1 MLTFV
6 SIERPCR
13 STYGKVAL
21 FMKSLGNRLELVSA
35 LIHTYGPFACLADI
49 GSDHAF
55 VAVRAMQNKDAAI
68 CVASDIN
75 EGPLSRGKETA
86 ARYGVSPH
94 FVLSDGFDRLGDFTF
109 DCACICGM
117 GGELI
122 ADILRR
128 YGKHPDCLLLLQ
140 PMTAQDDLRAFL
152 WENGYEIT
160 AEHYVCERSKPYAV
174 LCVRYTGKNTAYTYS
189 DLFLG
194 KFRPDTAEY
203 RAYKA
208 KVHAQAQKRRR
219 GLVAKGEDPSCE
231 DELIRYSE

>member
-1 MLTFV
+1 M
-6 SIERPCR
+6 R
-13 STYGKVAL
+13 
-21 FMKSLGNRLELVSA
+21 SLGNRLELVSA
-35 LIHTYGPFACLADI
+35 LIHTYGPFQCLADI

-55 VAVRAMQNKDAAI
+55 VAIRAMQNGDAALS
-68 CVASDIN
+68 VASDIN
-75 EGPLSRGKETA
+75 EGPLARGKETA
-86 ARYGVSPH
+86 ARCGVMPR
-94 FVLSDGFDRLGDFTF
+94 FVLSDGFDALGEYHF

-122 ADILRR
+122 ADILHR
-128 YGKHPDCLLLLQ
+128 YGNHPDCRLLLQ

-174 LCVRYTGKNTAYTYS
+174 LCAVYTGKNTSYTYP

-194 KFRPDTAEY
+194 KFRPDTADFQ
-203 RAYKA
+203 AYKA
-208 KVHAQAQKRRR
+208 KVHAQAQKRRC
-219 GLVAKGEDPSCE
+219 GLLAKGEDTSRE

>member
-1 MLTFV
+1 M
-6 SIERPCR
+6 R
-13 STYGKVAL
+13 
-21 FMKSLGNRLELVSA
+21 SLGNRLELVSA

-49 GSDHAF
+49 GSDHAL
-55 VAVRAMQNKDAAI
+55 VAVRAMQNGDATLS
-68 CVASDIN
+68 VASDIN
-75 EGPLSRGKETA
+75 EGPLSRGMETA
-86 ARYGVSPH
+86 ARLGVMPR
-94 FVLSDGFDRLGDFTF
+94 FVLSDGFDALDGFDF

-128 YGKHPDCLLLLQ
+128 YGPHPDCRFLLQ

-160 AEHYVCERSKPYAV
+160 AEHYVCERGKPYAV
-174 LCVRYTGKNTAYTYS
+174 LCVRYTGENTPYTYS

-194 KFRPDTAEY
+194 KFRPDTADF

-208 KVHAQAQKRRR
+208 KVHAQAQKRRH
-219 GLVAKGEDPSCE
+219 GLLAKNADTSRE